1 MRKNKESKEHWLD
14 YAEDKYDT
22 TLINDMKAVLAI
34 FLLFIPLPVFWSLL
48 VQQVPNPKFRKI
60 LGRYPQNIALRKCKL
75 RPITNAFLLQGSRWI
90 FQATRMDGHIMG
102 LEVLPDQV
110 QALSP
115 AMVMVFIPM
124 FNKIVY
130 PTLKRSNILVITG
143 CYVLFSL

>member
-60 LGRYPQNIALRKCKL
+60 LGRY
-75 RPITNAFLLQGSRWI
+75 
-90 FQATRMDGHIMG
+90 
-102 LEVLPDQV
+102 LPTKY
-110 QALSP
+110 SFEK
-115 AMVMVFIPM
+115 M
-124 FNKIVY
+124 
-130 PTLKRSNILVITG
+130 
-143 CYVLFSL
+143 